1 MNRTMQ
7 KIADAI
13 TVLMI
18 SFEKSDFRHN
28 LRQKLFPQFLRI
40 IFEIKEIMFPKV
52 YDITSLRTKS

>member
-7 KIADAI
+7 KIADVI

-28 LRQKLFPQFLRI
+28 LRQKLFPQFPRI
-40 IFEIKEIMFPKV
+40 IFDIKEIIFFLKFM
-52 YDITSLRTKS
+52 I